1 MSERYKKI
9 LNGVSEWTAYYR
21 ANIHR
26 FAHDYLHVDLKWFQ
40 KILLFIMNICLS
52 AVYIGSRGQGKT
64 WLCAIYCCCRAI
76 LYPHSKI
83 CLASGTRGQA

>member
-1 MSERYKKI
+1 MSERYQRI
-9 LNGVSEWTAYYR
+9 LNGVSLWAGYYR

-26 FAHDYLHVDLKWFQ
+26 FAADYLHLELKWFQ
-40 KILLFIMNICLS
+40 KILLFMMNICLS